1 MNFAKTQSCHR
12 FQRMFLLMSF
22 VCSFLNFILNISD
35 LKYKEVLQVIYSFRQ
50 SWKDFF
56 WTITYIF
63 LNRRR
68 NIFIFTCFIIL
79 IVVKIITFILW
90 SFVGVFNKFLIK
102 SVVTKSVDFIFQIC
116 SRQVTTLI
124 FFPQKIQYLFS
135 GYFVFT
141 FSWMWWILS
150 VNCDISNFKQRLYF
164 KYIKFKAISN
174 RVYNNFFQ

>member
-1 MNFAKTQSCHR
+1 MPKLNLVIVSNGCFFWCLSFAV
-12 FQRMFLLMSF
+12 FLISSLISQIWNTKKF
-22 VCSFLNFILNISD
+22 CRLSILSA
-35 LKYKEVLQVIYSFRQ
+35 KAEKA
-50 SWKDFF
+50 FF

-68 NIFIFTCFIIL
+68 KTFIFTCFIIL

-116 SRQVTTLI
+116 SRQFTTLI
-124 FFPQKIQYLFS
+124 FFPQKIQYSFS
-135 GYFVFT
+135 GCFVFT

-174 RVYNNFFQ
+174 RIYNNFFQ